1 MRRKKILVTGATGYI
16 GGRLVPR
23 LLESGS
29 EVRCVS
35 RDPAKLDEVWWRDRV
50 EVVPGDLL
58 EPGSLEG
65 VLAGVDVAFY
75 LVHSMDQSSEDF
87 GARDRRAA
95 TNFVAAAEE
104 AGVGRI
110 VYLGGLGEENLS
122 AHLAS
127 RQEVGQI
134 LASGRIPV
142 TELRAAVIIGSGS
155 VSFEM
160 LRYLTEVLPVMVTPK
175 WVRTLCQPLAI
186 RDVLEILVAAGAE
199 DGPSVIR
206 EIGGPDQLSYE
217 EMMRIYAEVAGLPRR
232 LIIRVPAL
240 SPRLSSHWIG
250 LVTPLPTGV
259 AKPLVDSLT
268 VEVTVKDN
276 TYAER
281 VAAPLIGYRDAVTRA
296 LQHANDMEVSTRW
309 SGASISPAL
318 PYPSDP
324 EWSGGTVETDEQV
337 VDSGAPA
344 RDLFWAFS
352 RIGGE
357 VGYYTMNWAWSL
369 RGLLDNLVGGAGL
382 RRGRRHP
389 EEVRKGESVD
399 FWRVARVVPG
409 RSLELYAEMK
419 LPGEAWLSFSAEETE
434 TGSRLTQTALFRP
447 RGLWGR
453 LYWWAMFPFHVFI
466 FKRMAHRIAEAAE
479 QRAAGMGEVV
489 PIRSVRGENSTTS
502 G

>member
-1 MRRKKILVTGATGYI
+1 MKPKKILVTGATGYI

-23 LLESGS
+23 LIESGCD
-29 EVRCVS
+29 VCCMS
-35 RDPAKLDEVWWRDRV
+35 RDPAKLDAVWWRDRV
-50 EVVPGDLL
+50 EVVSGDLL
-58 EPGSLEG
+58 DADSLEG
-65 VLAGVDVAFY
+65 VLDGVDVAFY
-75 LVHSMDQSSEDF
+75 LVHSMGESSEDF
-87 GARDRRAA
+87 GERDRRAA
-95 TNFVAAAEE
+95 TNFVAAADQ

-110 VYLGGLGEENLS
+110 VYLGGLGEGDLS
-122 AHLAS
+122 PHLAS
-127 RQEVGQI
+127 RQEVGEI
-134 LASGRIPV
+134 LASGRTPV

-175 WVRTLCQPLAI
+175 WVRTLCQPIAI
-186 RDVLEILVAAGAE
+186 RDVLEILVSAAGE
-199 DGPSVIR
+199 QGPSVIH

-217 EMMRIYAEVAGLPRR
+217 QMMRIYAEVAGLPRR

-268 VEVTVKDN
+268 VEVTVEDN
-276 TYAER
+276 AYAQR

-296 LQHANDMEVSTRW
+296 LQHANDLDVTTRW

-324 EWSGGTVETDEQV
+324 EWSGGTVEIDEQAV
-337 VDSGAPA
+337 ETEAPV

-352 RIGGE
+352 RIGGD
-357 VGYYTMNWAWSL
+357 VGYYTMNWAWAL
-369 RGLLDNLVGGAGL
+369 RGLIDTLVGGVGL

-389 EEVRKGESVD
+389 EEVRKGETVD

-419 LPGEAWLSFSAEETE
+419 LPGDAWLAFRAEEAE
-434 TGSRLTQTALFRP
+434 EGSRLTQTALFRP

-453 LYWWAMFPFHVFI
+453 LYWWAMFPFHAFI
-466 FKRMAHRIAEAAE
+466 FKRMAHRITEAAE
-479 QRAAGMGEVV
+479 QRADGLADVV
-489 PIRSVRGENSTTS
+489 PIHPPQEQNSPIS

>member
-1 MRRKKILVTGATGYI
+1 METKKILVTGATGYI

-23 LLESGS
+23 LLESGFD
-29 EVRCVS
+29 VRCMS
-35 RDPAKLDEVWWRDRV
+35 RDPAKLDRVWWRDRV
-50 EVVPGDLL
+50 EVVSGDLL
-58 EPGSLEG
+58 DADSLEG
-65 VLAGVDVAFY
+65 ALEGADVAFY
-75 LVHSMDQSSEDF
+75 LVHSMDASGEDF
-87 GARDRRAA
+87 GERDRRAA
-95 TNFVAAAEE
+95 THFVAAADR

-110 VYLGGLGEENLS
+110 VYLGGLGEGDLS
-122 AHLAS
+122 PHLAS
-127 RQEVGQI
+127 RQEVGEI
-134 LASGRIPV
+134 LASGRTPV

-160 LRYLTEVLPVMVTPK
+160 LRYLTEVLPVMITPK
-175 WVRTLCQPLAI
+175 WVRTLCQPIAI
-186 RDVLEILVAAGAE
+186 RDVLEILVAAAGE
-199 DGPSVIR
+199 DGPSVIH

-232 LIIRVPAL
+232 LIFRVPAL

-276 TYAER
+276 SHAQR
-281 VAAPLIGYRDAVTRA
+281 MAAPLIGYRDAVTRA
-296 LQHANDMEVSTRW
+296 LQRDNDLEVSTRW
-309 SGASISPAL
+309 SGASSSPAL

-324 EWSGGTVETDEQV
+324 EWSGGTVEVDEQV
-337 VDSGAPA
+337 VETKAPV

-352 RIGGE
+352 RIGGD
-357 VGYYTMNWAWSL
+357 VGYYTMNWAWGL
-369 RGLLDNLVGGAGL
+369 RGLLDALVGGVGL

-389 EEVRKGESVD
+389 EEVRKGETVD
-399 FWRVARVVPG
+399 FWRVSRVAPG

-419 LPGEAWLSFSAEETE
+419 LPGDAWLAFRAEESDQ
-434 TGSRLTQTALFRP
+434 GSRLTQTALFRP

-466 FKRMAHRIAEAAE
+466 FKRMALRIAEAAE
-479 QRAAGMGEVV
+479 QRDGGMADVV
-489 PIRSVRGENSTTS
+489 PIHSLGGES
-502 G
+502 GPT